1 MSRLVV
7 LLALVGACSSKSDDP
22 PPPAPAPI
30 IADAG
35 VDGITTIGTFD
46 PASGMHIDGVD
57 VAGGRIGT
65 PDRTKPRNGRTP
77 RPIDII
83 LRSSPSGAR
92 AAVDGV
98 YIGNTPT
105 YWFGESDGREH
116 EFTFTLP
123 RHAAARYRFIP
134 FSNGVVHGTL
144 DPVAD
149 ETLPPDIEPQIAPVF
164 APDAAVPMLRPDAR
178 VVDPPPTVIVDAPT
192 PNAPPPAV
200 VPQVIDAPQAL
211 VPDDAA
217 PGGRRLPF

>member
-7 LLALVGACSSKSDDP
+7 LLALVGACSSKSDAP
-22 PPPAPAPI
+22 PPPAPPPV

-65 PDRTKPRNGRTP
+65 PDRTKPKNGRAP

-123 RHAAARYRFIP
+123 RHAVARYRFIP

-149 ETLPPDIEPQIAPVF
+149 ETQPPDIEPPVAPVLT
-164 APDAAVPMLRPDAR
+164 PDAAVPPSIVRPDAAR
-178 VVDPPPTVIVDAPT
+178 VVEPPPTVIVDAP
-192 PNAPPPAV
+192 APANDPLPVGAPPAV
-200 VPQVIDAPQAL
+200 ESPPV
-211 VPDDAA
+211 DAA
-217 PGGRRLPF
+217 PGGNRLPF

>member
-1 MSRLVV
+1 V
-7 LLALVGACSSKSDDP
+7 
-22 PPPAPAPI
+22 

-65 PDRTKPRNGRTP
+65 PDRTKPKNGRTA

-123 RHAAARYRFIP
+123 RHAVARYRFIP

-149 ETLPPDIEPQIAPVF
+149 ETLPPDIEPQIAPVI
-164 APDAAVPMLRPDAR
+164 APDAAVPMMVRPDAAR
-178 VVDPPPTVIVDAPT
+178 VVEPPPTVIVDAPPPAT
-192 PNAPPPAV
+192 DPLPAIVPPTVDAPPAPATT
-200 VPQVIDAPQAL
+200 DAPS
-211 VPDDAA
+211 
-217 PGGRRLPF
+217 GGRMLPF